1 MNKGNMDTIR
11 QKKTYQDDKWKLQN
25 PLSPYSK
32 SGDLQFIP
40 LKFRRLMNTSPR
52 MENGAMEGGRQPT
65 EPMVPRLS

>member
-25 PLSPYSK
+25 PLSPYSQ

-40 LKFRRLMNTSPR
+40 LKLDIFFFFPTRKLT
-52 MENGAMEGGRQPT
+52 GCGGIGHPV
-65 EPMVPRLS
+65 ED